1 MNNAAGS
8 KPNDALYTMYGDFH
22 IHIGST
28 SDGRPVK
35 ISASRNLTFEA
46 IAQEASERKGVH
58 LIGIIDA
65 HAPGV
70 LRDIAALLDKGEM
83 EELADGGI
91 RYKDTTLFLGTELEI
106 REEGY
111 GIAHVLCYLPNMSAM
126 ERFSSWLTPHVT
138 NMNLSSQRVYLPG
151 RALQEETAA
160 YGGVFVPAHVFTP
173 YKSIYG
179 NCADRM
185 ADVLDLELIDAVEL
199 GLSADTE
206 MASCISELDRFTLL
220 TNSDAHSLSK
230 IAREYNALALAAPT
244 FKEWTMALRGE
255 AGRKVTANYGLNPRL
270 GKYHRTSCAK
280 CGYVVNEA
288 VIDGV
293 PSNQK
298 QPKCEKCGSLKF
310 IRGVSERIQSIADR
324 EAACLA
330 HRPPY
335 CMQIPLEFIPGIGK
349 QTLAKLLG
357 HFGTEMDVLHRAT
370 GEELKQVVGQA
381 TAELIVLARSGQL
394 SLQSGGGGTYGKVM
408 AEE

>member
-8 KPNDALYTMYGDFH
+8 KPNDALHTMYGDFH

-70 LRDIAALLDKGEM
+70 LRDISALLDKGEM
-83 EELADGGI
+83 KELADGGI

-111 GIAHVLCYLPNMSAM
+111 GIAHVLCYLPNINAM
-126 ERFSSWLTPHVT
+126 ERFSSWLAPHVT
-138 NMNLSSQRVYLPG
+138 NMNLSSQRVYLSG
-151 RALQEETAA
+151 RTLQEETAA
-160 YGGVFVPAHVFTP
+160 YGGLFVPAHVFTP
-173 YKSIYG
+173 FKSVYG

-185 ADVLDLELIDAVEL
+185 ADILDLELIDAVEL

-230 IAREYNALALAAPT
+230 IAREYNALAMASPT
-244 FKEWTMALRGE
+244 FKEWARALRGE

-270 GKYHRTSCAK
+270 GKYHRTSCAN
-280 CGYVVNEA
+280 CGHVLDGN
-288 VIDGV
+288 VIDGALSEV
-293 PSNQK
+293 
-298 QPKCEKCGSLKF
+298 QPICEKCGSKKF
-310 IRGVSERIQSIADR
+310 IRGVSDRIQSIADR
-324 EAACLA
+324 EATCLA

-335 CMQIPLEFIPGIGK
+335 CMQIPLEFIPGVGK
-349 QTLAKLLG
+349 RTLAKLLG
-357 HFGTEMDVLHRAT
+357 HFGTEMNVLHHAT
-370 GEELKQVVGQA
+370 EEELKQVVGQA

-394 SLQSGGGGTYGKVM
+394 SLQSGGGGTYGKVI
-408 AEE
+408 AGE